1 LSKTGQRSLDAAD
14 YQDVPRPI
22 AVMVKDYAPGTVV
35 PWHTHKRAQLAFA
48 KSGVMVMATR
58 EGDWVVPP
66 HRALWLPAGT
76 EHSLRA
82 STALAMRTLYIDMA
96 AAPAMPDAVRVIDVS
111 PLLRELILAAAAL
124 PVLWD
129 ESARTQRVMALIL
142 DEIRVLPDLPLGL
155 PRPGDPRLARLCDAI
170 LAAPGEDWTLAGAAG
185 RVGASGRTL
194 ARLAQRELGMSFAAW
209 LRRARLLAA
218 LERLARGDSVTAVTL
233 DSGYDSPSAF
243 AQMFRRHIGAPPSR
257 YFGTPR
263 APETSGKRAP
273 ATENEEEIDRGA

>member
-14 YQDVPRPI
+14 YQDLPRPI
-22 AVMVKDYAPGTVV
+22 AVMVKDYAPGSVV

-82 STALAMRTLYIDMA
+82 STALAMRTLYIESA
-96 AAPAMPDAVRVIDVS
+96 AAAGMPDAVRVIDVS

-124 PVLWD
+124 PVVWD
-129 ESARTQRVMALIL
+129 ETARTQRIMALIL

-155 PRPGDPRLARLCDAI
+155 PRAADPRLARLCDEI
-170 LAAPGEDWTLAGAAG
+170 LAAPGESWTLPRAAR
-185 RVGASGRTL
+185 RVGASARTL
-194 ARLAQRELGMSFAAW
+194 ARLAQRELGMSFAGW

-218 LERLARGDSVTAVTL
+218 LERLARGDSVTAVAL
-233 DSGYDSPSAF
+233 DSGYESPSAF

-257 YFGTPR
+257 YFGER
-263 APETSGKRAP
+263 RDAP
-273 ATENEEEIDRGA
+273 AAAHGEVRGG